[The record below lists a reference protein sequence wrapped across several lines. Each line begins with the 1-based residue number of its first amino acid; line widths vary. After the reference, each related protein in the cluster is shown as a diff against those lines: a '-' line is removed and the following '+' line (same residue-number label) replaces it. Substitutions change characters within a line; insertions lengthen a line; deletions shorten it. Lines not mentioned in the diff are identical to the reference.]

1 MIRIQTRIITR
12 KQVKYRSVAILQQ
25 TSVSS
30 QLLFYYQIGEAVS
43 FIIAQSLTVTIQS
56 SKADSSLSR
65 RN

>member
-56 SKADSSLSR
+56 S
-65 RN
+65 